1 MADIWDQ
8 ASSAPSGDVWDQATP
23 RDSSVHAE
31 LGATPLPA
39 GNKSLSEL
47 LPNGLL
53 QNMRN
58 RQQPSDE
65 QLMANAHAQQ
75 LLGGQTADQMIESQK
90 QYQESQEGQNA
101 QRGNLASGV
110 IEALHPAA
118 QYVAAPL
125 ERGMATLTGM
135 NPTTAGLAP
144 SYQAEAEALQNTR
157 GNGGVVSQ
165 GAGILGSLPFKVNPL
180 VAAASGA
187 IDAHQQDQ
195 GQNLDVWDQAKHMAG
210 QAAVDALSA
219 KVFSGESSAGGALE
233 KSLAPSLGTYGS
245 KAATGA
251 IANLTGNTVSNA
263 IGDRPLL
270 QGAPQA
276 VAMGVAAPVIHQGL
290 TDVAGAVR
298 SRMQA
303 ANGEPSAH
311 PPTLPAQP
319 DPMAEFAKQLGVET
333 PHVTDAEGKPAP
345 VPAAAA
351 ETDAELKARQVAK
364 EIEPPSPDTRAPVGP
379 EAEADQD
386 TLDRIQRGMSQPDE
400 TPQRRVA
407 DTNQAEQQ
415 RIQNAMFED
424 RDNAGRRAGDK
435 PLLERM
441 RTRQSALTD
450 TNKTW
455 SSDDMMN
462 YIKTKNTGD
471 LDTEATKQLLN
482 NKSYKLQDIPISDI
496 GEVRGKAGIDQ
507 QRVDKFAG
515 QPADTQP
522 PIVMGEDGR
531 PIDGK
536 HRLMAA
542 VARGDTTIKAF
553 APVKEAAQPVSP
565 TAETP
570 QNTEG
575 VAGRI
580 NPMNKAGAVNLEPLH
595 TYTEST
601 LRPAISKAVN
611 TFTDAWK
618 SVNTSLGTGE
628 GLTGKQSETK
638 LNILQN
644 QGELDRHAAVVE
656 KAFQPAREVMKQGN
670 ITTSNDAG
678 KQFIDHA
685 EATGQS
691 LHPDPAV
698 QGMLDLNRKF
708 NEANIA
714 EMKKLGMTEDI
725 VDPHNPDAPPRP
737 KLSGDWIGR
746 LFVKDDTSPYWT
758 SPGGGKKSLIGS
770 QAFLRSRDYDT
781 YTDSVE
787 AAQSHGLKPLHDQVP
802 DMMLAKNVEVSRSI
816 STRKLL
822 RGEEDRTAMKWG
834 EDGKPTPGDGLVAL
848 KDRSGSD
855 QRDIAIRKQDYAKY
869 AGKMNG
875 PEGQRFIKE
884 LRANDEAKIIR
895 PGDPVPDGFVKS
907 GVKATGK
914 LYADPLTAHMFDS
927 MIDTAPPGSAVTAA
941 SNLAKTIAGIQYM
954 MGTVHLGLIAT
965 GHNALLLGKA
975 ADNAVHGEL
984 GLAAKNIGRAID
996 PTFQFGRKVRAQLLN
1011 PEGAGPEDVAGRVAA
1026 SNANVYPKSV
1036 LAAHN
1041 SWENAKTTWEKD
1053 PIRGMQ
1059 QGVFALA
1066 GHIHDVMSN
1075 QVKLAKT
1082 QYQGAL
1088 AETQA
1093 ERGISQKEGRST
1105 QAQGRAVGDAALG
1118 FASSKP
1124 AFQNQTYRAVRD
1136 LLFSAG
1142 QYMEGPVRIVAGST
1156 ADALKNLAH
1165 VATGN
1170 FSKTEFTPRMQA
1182 ILGGAISLAAT
1193 NAMIQLA
1200 STTMT
1205 TGKPIMPTG
1214 QDWLHARTGKKDAN
1228 GNDERVTPPGLAT
1241 NVLEF
1246 LSHPTTYAFNR
1257 LNPVIRGATETI
1269 QNKDYRGKQVYGPGE
1284 NPLIK
1289 GAEHVVG
1296 ETAPRAIGGGS
1307 GSNSVEKG
1315 FSRYLGA
1322 RFSNPSNSDAEN
1334 FLRGVEQE
1342 RKPGV
1347 SQESAAKSEAI
1358 GGLAK
1363 AWKADPSNF
1372 EPKWQEAKQKLDLTL
1387 ADRAAVIKRANEPR
1401 GLVGI
1406 VKNSEL
1412 DPRTLMQGWDKMT
1425 DDERKSVYYTMRER
1439 VGSANIGQDLK
1450 QQYWAQLS
1458 KDREAIK

>member
-1 MADIWDQ
+1 MADLVDQ
-8 ASSAPSGDVWDQATP
+8 YFSGSTPDAPKEDVVDRYFSGQVPDSGKTIPDLLSQA
-23 RDSSVHAE
+23 RA
-31 LGATPLPA
+31 
-39 GNKSLSEL
+39 
-47 LPNGLL
+47 
-53 QNMRN
+53 R
-58 RQQPSDE
+58 
-65 QLMANAHAQQ
+65 AQQ
-75 LLGGQTADQMIESQK
+75 ISPGLYSQ
-90 QYQESQEGQNA
+90 GANDM
-101 QRGNLASGV
+101 GNLAR
-110 IEALHPAA
+110 AQQAHPVLGAITNAA
-118 QYVAAPL
+118 DIFNRNELSHFTGSAKLV
-125 ERGMATLTGM
+125 ERGIGEAASAAGWQGGADFAKGLDQSTGEYQPVQGSNPNIGAIGNALGTASGIAGNVVGGLPAMIGLGRLQEGVNTAVNSYDNATQQGKTGWDKLAQVAGDTAITTAT
-135 NPTTAGLAP
+135 NRIFAGQNGAIQGAEKSLQGLVAPQLQRFLGEGVSNAVARYGAKGTAGL
-144 SYQAEAEALQNTR
+144 
-157 GNGGVVSQ
+157 
-165 GAGILGSLPFKVNPL
+165 
-180 VAAASGA
+180 VA
-187 IDAHQQDQ
+187 
-195 GQNLDVWDQAKHMAG
+195 N
-210 QAAVDALSA
+210 
-219 KVFSGESSAGGALE
+219 E
-233 KSLAPSLGTYGS
+233 
-245 KAATGA
+245 AATVGHNAFSNQALGQGTTDPSQLVGA
-251 IANLTGNTVSNA
+251 ALPMTMEGVHDLTGTRQV
-263 IGDRPLL
+263 
-270 QGAPQA
+270 QQ
-276 VAMGVAAPVIHQGL
+276 
-290 TDVAGAVR
+290 
-298 SRMQA
+298 RMQA

-311 PPTLPAQP
+311 PPVIPPAAP
-319 DPMAEFAKQLGVET
+319 AIDPMAEFAKQLGVD
-333 PHVTDAEGKPAP
+333 PNHVSLTDVEGKDAP
-345 VPAAAA
+345 VPTGAAA
-351 ETDAELKARQVAK
+351 ETDAELKARQQAK

-379 EAEADQD
+379 EAEADPD
-386 TLDRIQRGMSQPDE
+386 TLDRIAKGMAQPDE
-400 TPQRRVA
+400 APQRRA
-407 DTNQAEQQ
+407 SDRSTPATD
-415 RIQNAMFED
+415 RALIQTALQDPTAF
-424 RDNAGRRAGDK
+424 GRRAEDWNQ
-435 PLLERM
+435 LSDE
-441 RTRQSALTD
+441 
-450 TNKTW
+450 NKTLLQKLREQQLTAPKIE
-455 SSDDMMN
+455 DQ
-462 YIKTKNTGD
+462 
-471 LDTEATKQLLN
+471 LATSPEEKAQL
-482 NKSYKLQDIPISDI
+482 
-496 GEVRGKAGIDQ
+496 R
-507 QRVDKFAG
+507 
-515 QPADTQP
+515 
-522 PIVMGEDGR
+522 
-531 PIDGK
+531 
-536 HRLMAA
+536 AA
-542 VARGDTTIKAF
+542 RYEQENPQF
-553 APVKEAAQPVSP
+553 QPVPASEGK
-565 TAETP
+565 TAPGEIGTGARPESKSNMLQALKEKQESAPGETSAKTP

-580 NPMNKAGAVNLEPLH
+580 NPLNKTGAVSLEPLH

-611 TFTDAWK
+611 TFTDAW
-618 SVNTSLGTGE
+618 SSANNSLGTGE
-628 GLTGKQSETK
+628 GLSPKQSETK
-638 LNILQN
+638 LNVLQN

-656 KAFQPAREVMKQGN
+656 QAMKPLRETFKRDN

-678 KQFIDHA
+678 KQWIDAA
-685 EATGQS
+685 EATGRS
-691 LHPDPAV
+691 SHADPEA
-698 QGMLDLNRKF
+698 QAALDMNNKF
-708 NEANIA
+708 NEANIQRA
-714 EMKKLGMTEDI
+714 KKLGMLDDI
-725 VDPHNPDAPPRP
+725 VNPHDPDAPPTT
-737 KLSGDWIGR
+737 KWSGDWIGR
-746 LFVKDDTSPYWT
+746 LYEKDDSNPFW
-758 SPGGGKKSLIGS
+758 SAPGGGKKSLQGS
-770 QAFLRSRDYDT
+770 QAFLRGRDYDT
-781 YTDSVE
+781 YSQSLE
-787 AAQSHGLKPLHDQVP
+787 AAQAKGLKPRYDNP
-802 DMMLAKNVEVSRSI
+802 ADMMLAKQVEVARSL
-816 STRKLL
+816 STRELL
-822 RGEEDRTAMKWG
+822 RGEEDRTPMKWG

-848 KDRSGSD
+848 KDKSGAD

-884 LRANDEAKIIR
+884 LRANDEAKIVR

-914 LYADPLTAHMFDS
+914 LFADPLTAHMFDS
-927 MIDTAPPGSAVTAA
+927 MIDTAPPGSAVMAA

-996 PTFQFGRKVRAQLLN
+996 PSFQFGRKVRAQLLN

-1036 LAAHN
+1036 LATHN

-1093 ERGISQKEGRST
+1093 ARGISQKEGRLT

-1142 QYMEGPVRIVAGST
+1142 QYMEGPIRLVAGGT
-1156 ADALKNLAH
+1156 TDALRNLAH

-1257 LNPVIRGATETI
+1257 LNPVIRGATETV
-1269 QNKDYRGKQVYGPGE
+1269 QNKDYRGKQVYGPSE

-1289 GAEHVVG
+1289 GAEHVAS

-1307 GSNSVEKG
+1307 GSNAIERGV
-1315 FSRYLGA
+1315 SRYLGA

-1358 GGLAK
+1358 GELSK
-1363 AWKADPSNF
+1363 AWKTNPSTF
-1372 EPKWQEAKQKLDLTL
+1372 EPKWRAAKQKLDLTL
-1387 ADRAAVIKRANEPR
+1387 ADRAAVIKRANEPQ
-1401 GLVGI
+1401 GLIGV

-1412 DPRTLMQGWDKMT
+1412 DPKTLMQGWDKMT